1 MTDPPILAG
10 AFIKSAVFTIKRL
23 FLYRKESSR
32 RTEAGSFSR
41 LSRARFPLES
51 DQRTGMHVYRTV
63 STTTA
68 RAVLPVTGFE
78 AR

>member
-1 MTDPPILAG
+1 MMDALHMIPTEFTAPERKLRRGEKPDVKEKKRSPRGRAG
-10 AFIKSAVFTIKRL
+10 MR
-23 FLYRKESSR
+23 
-32 RTEAGSFSR
+32 
-41 LSRARFPLES
+41 
-51 DQRTGMHVYRTV
+51 VYMTV

>member
-1 MTDPPILAG
+1 MINWLE
-10 AFIKSAVFTIKRL
+10 
-23 FLYRKESSR
+23 FLLLYHR
-32 RTEAGSFSR
+32 RRDAADADGHV
-41 LSRARFPLES
+41 
-51 DQRTGMHVYRTV
+51 GMRVYMTV